1 MRVRPQGRDKRQY
14 KKVASL
20 PYAPEPGTT
29 CRHREY
35 FDQRA
40 QMCCSTCPPGSHA
53 RSFCNK
59 TSDTVCARCENST
72 YTQLWNWV
80 PECLS
85 CGSRCS
91 PDQVEAQACTREQNR
106 ICTCKPG
113 WYCTLRRQEGC
124 RLCAPLR
131 KCRPGFGVAKPGT
144 ATSDVVCAPCAPGTF
159 SSTTSSTDTCR
170 PHRICSS
177 VATPGNAS
185 MDAVCTS
192 VPPTLGTAPRPAST
206 SQPGPT
212 QSQRGEPTPGPST
225 APSTSVLFPMVPSPP
240 TEGLSTGDI
249 SLPIGLIVGVTALGL
264 LIIGLVNCVIMTQKK
279 GKFSFLPLSC
289 IHPFALEAFLG
300 LFPEALL
307 PTRRSQSGRK
317 RKQADRLTALRPL
330 LPLQPH
336 GPADKARGT
345 PGPEQQH
352 LLTTAPSSSSSSL
365 ESSASAAD
373 GRAPARTQPPA
384 AGAEKAS
391 GPGEAHASSS
401 SSAEP
406 SSGGHGTQVNVT
418 CIVNLCSGSD
428 HGAQCASRASYTTGD
443 VDASPSGS
451 PDDEQ
456 VPFSK
461 EECPFQSQPGAPETL
476 LETSED
482 KPLPLGV
489 PDAGM
494 KSS

>member
-1 MRVRPQGRDKRQY
+1 MAPAALWAALAVGLQLWGAGHAVPAQ
-14 KKVASL
+14 VMSL
-20 PYAPEPGTT
+20 PYAPEPGSV

-53 RSFCNK
+53 RSFCTK

-80 PECLS
+80 HECLS

-91 PDQVEAQACTREQNR
+91 TDQVETQACTREQNR

-131 KCRPGFGVAKPGT
+131 RCRPGFGVAKPGT
-144 ATSDVVCAPCAPGTF
+144 ATSDVVCTPCAPGTF

-192 VPPTLGTAPRPAST
+192 VPPTLGTAPHPAST

-212 QSQRGEPTPGPST
+212 QSQHGEPTPGPST

-279 GKFSFLPLSC
+279 KK
-289 IHPFALEAFLG
+289 PFCLQGEA
-300 LFPEALL
+300 
-307 PTRRSQSGRK
+307 K
-317 RKQADRLTALRPL
+317 V
-330 LPLQPH
+330 PH
-336 GPADKARGT
+336 GPADKARGA

-365 ESSASAAD
+365 ESSASTAD

-391 GPGEAHASSS
+391 GSGEARASSS
-401 SSAEP
+401 SSEP

-418 CIVNLCSGSD
+418 CIVNVCSGSD
-428 HGAQCASRASYTTGD
+428 HGAQCASQASYTTGD
-443 VDASPSGS
+443 VDASPSDS